1 MRSRSGE
8 LVVVMMEV
16 RVVVGPTNA
25 VQVVDMH
32 KSVAAAAR
40 VACERWFAVIV
51 VIEFQWLLCAEGQH
65 NRFNSVL

>member
-1 MRSRSGE
+1 
-8 LVVVMMEV
+8 MEA
-16 RVVVGPTNA
+16 RLVVVGPTNA

-51 VIEFQWLLCAEGQH
+51 VIE
-65 NRFNSVL
+65 